1 MTTLFISDLHLDG
14 TRPEITAQFLDFL
27 DREARRAEAL
37 YILGD
42 LFEAWIGDDDP
53 DPDNRRVIQ
62 GLRSVTDA
70 GVKTFLIHG
79 NRDFL
84 IGKRFCRETGV
95 ELLND
100 GTVVNLYGRRV
111 LLMHGDLLCIDDH
124 AYQRLRRIVRNP
136 IVQFVM
142 RRLTLRQRQ
151 RLAERMR
158 EGSKEHIASMDVA
171 APQIMDVN
179 QDEVRRT
186 FARFGVDCIIHGHTH
201 RPAVHEMQ
209 IDGKPAVRIVLG
221 DWYEQGSVLR
231 WDERGFE
238 LAQLSRSGFSPTVG
252 LKPRPTGRAEA
263 RPTGKPG
270 VKSELLIRRGR
281 QLGFDFRQM
290 LETSAPVERAGTV
303 LSEAHIHRVVPC
315 FRCRQ
320 SAVEVAERSLQPR
333 SQTYESLVGA
343 RLDQRAA

>member
-1 MTTLFISDLHLDG
+1 VTTLFISDLHLDG
-14 TRPEITAQFLDFL
+14 ARPDITAQFLDFL
-27 DREARRAEAL
+27 AREARRAQAL

-53 DPDNRRVIQ
+53 DPDKRRVLQ
-62 GLRSVTDA
+62 GLRSITSA

-100 GTVVNLYGRRV
+100 GTLIDVYGRRV
-111 LLMHGDLLCIDDH
+111 LLMHGDLLCTDDH

-136 IVQFVM
+136 IVQFVL
-142 RRLTLRQRQ
+142 RRLSLRQRQ

-158 EGSKEHIASMDVA
+158 EGSKEHIKSMDIA

-186 FARFGVDCIIHGHTH
+186 FERYGVDCIVHGHTH

-209 IDGKPAVRIVLG
+209 IDAHKVVRIVLG

-231 WDERGFE
+231 WNEQGFE
-238 LAQLSRSGFSPTVG
+238 LAQLST
-252 LKPRPTGRAEA
+252 
-263 RPTGKPG
+263 
-270 VKSELLIRRGR
+270 
-281 QLGFDFRQM
+281 
-290 LETSAPVERAGTV
+290 
-303 LSEAHIHRVVPC
+303 
-315 FRCRQ
+315 
-320 SAVEVAERSLQPR
+320 
-333 SQTYESLVGA
+333 
-343 RLDQRAA
+343 

>member
-1 MTTLFISDLHLDG
+1 VTTLFISDLHLDG
-14 TRPEITAQFLDFL
+14 TRPDITAQFLEFL
-27 DREARRAEAL
+27 EREGRRAEAL

-53 DPDNRRVIQ
+53 DPGKLGVIQ
-62 GLRSVTDA
+62 

-84 IGKRFCRETGV
+84 IGKRFCRETGMK
-95 ELLND
+95 LLND
-100 GTVVNLYGRRV
+100 GTVIEVYGRRV

-136 IVQFVM
+136 LVQFAL
-142 RRLTLRQRQ
+142 RRLSLRQRQ

-171 APQIMDVN
+171 APEIMDVN

-186 FARFGVDCIIHGHTH
+186 FERFGVDCIIHGHTH
-201 RPAVHEMQ
+201 RPAVHELQ

-231 WDERGFE
+231 WNDRGFE
-238 LAQLSRSGFSPTVG
+238 LATLPQPQSG
-252 LKPRPTGRAEA
+252 
-263 RPTGKPG
+263 
-270 VKSELLIRRGR
+270 
-281 QLGFDFRQM
+281 
-290 LETSAPVERAGTV
+290 
-303 LSEAHIHRVVPC
+303 
-315 FRCRQ
+315 
-320 SAVEVAERSLQPR
+320 
-333 SQTYESLVGA
+333 
-343 RLDQRAA
+343 

>member
-14 TRPEITAQFLDFL
+14 TRPDITAQFLEFL
-27 DREARRAEAL
+27 QREGRRAEAL

-53 DPDNRRVIQ
+53 DPGKRRVIQ
-62 GLRSVTDA
+62 GLRAVSDA

-84 IGKRFCRETGV
+84 IGTRFCRETGMK
-95 ELLND
+95 LLDD
-100 GTVVNLYGRRV
+100 GTVIDVYGRRV

-136 IVQFVM
+136 LVQFTL
-142 RRLTLRQRQ
+142 RRLSLRQRQ

-171 APQIMDVN
+171 APEIMDVN

-186 FARFGVDCIIHGHTH
+186 FERYGVDCIIHGHTH

-231 WDERGFE
+231 WNERGFE
-238 LAQLSRSGFSPTVG
+238 LAELANPSGT
-252 LKPRPTGRAEA
+252 
-263 RPTGKPG
+263 
-270 VKSELLIRRGR
+270 
-281 QLGFDFRQM
+281 
-290 LETSAPVERAGTV
+290 
-303 LSEAHIHRVVPC
+303 
-315 FRCRQ
+315 
-320 SAVEVAERSLQPR
+320 
-333 SQTYESLVGA
+333 
-343 RLDQRAA
+343 